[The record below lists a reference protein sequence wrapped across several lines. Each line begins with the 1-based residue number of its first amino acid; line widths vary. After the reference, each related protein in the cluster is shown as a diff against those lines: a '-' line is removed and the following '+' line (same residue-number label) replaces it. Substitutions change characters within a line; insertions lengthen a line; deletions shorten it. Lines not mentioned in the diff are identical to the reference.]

1 MKKLFTVI
9 LGLTLL
15 FTNLCFAQKSNSN
28 SMLWEISGNGL
39 KQPSYLQGTMHM
51 MCAKDFQVKQK
62 TFDALDKV
70 QKLVL
75 EVDYTNKAEMAAMQK
90 MMQADKKLS
99 EQLSDKEKEELTE
112 VLKSYNMTLEKV
124 DSYTPQALYTL
135 IGQKAIPCPQNEVK
149 MFEIELLTKGA
160 KTGKTFGGLEKVAD
174 QVNALSGAYNMK
186 ETIRQLKAGDE
197 YAILAQQMTKAF
209 NEENLVELDKLL
221 KDKRFMSK
229 AQENLML
236 NQRNMNW
243 VSKTMPAMMEKESV
257 LFAVGGGHL
266 YGEQGIIKL
275 LQAKGY
281 TATPVK

>member
-1 MKKLFTVI
+1 MKKLFTII

-15 FTNLCFAQKSNSN
+15 FTNLCFAQKSNNS
-28 SMLWEISGNGL
+28 SMLWVISGNGL
-39 KQPSYLQGTMHM
+39 KQPSYVQGTMHM
-51 MCAKDFQVKQK
+51 VCAKDFQITQK

-70 QKLVL
+70 KKLVL
-75 EVDYTNKAEMAAMQK
+75 EIDYTNPEEMAAMQK
-90 MMQADKKLS
+90 MMQTDKKLS
-99 EQLSDKEKEELTE
+99 EQLSDNEKEELRK
-112 VLKSYNMTLEKV
+112 VLKSYNTTLEKV
-124 DSYTPQALYTL
+124 DAYTPQALYTL
-135 IGQKAIPCPQNEVK
+135 IGQKSIPCPQTEVK

-174 QVNALSGAYNMK
+174 QVNALAGAYNMK

-209 NEENLVELDKLL
+209 NEENLVVLDKLL

-236 NQRNMNW
+236 NQRNINW
-243 VSKTMPAMMEKESV
+243 VSKAMPAMMEKESV
-257 LFAVGGGHL
+257 LFAVGSGHL
-266 YGEQGIIKL
+266 YGEQGMIKL

-281 TATPVK
+281 TVTPVK